1 MMSKYN
7 LKIKSLLFATII
19 LLNTIF
25 LQNIDATGSNSPSIG
40 LNCSTAVLIEED
52 TGKILYEK
60 QKDAPV
66 YPAST
71 TKIMTAL
78 LTLEHLNLNQKI
90 TVPEDM
96 GPADGSAMY
105 LLPGETFTVEELL
118 QGLLIKSANDAAIL
132 LAKTISGSVE
142 EFSNL
147 MNQRAQEIGCQNT
160 HFVNPNGLH
169 DPNHTTSAYDL
180 ALISKEAM
188 KNPKFKELVSTD
200 FVQIH
205 ATDQTP
211 EIRYFRNT
219 NKFLWAEQTIDYKGT
234 TIPIKYDVVDGIKTG
249 YTPEAGKCLVSSGEK
264 NGIRLIAVVMKNEGL
279 EVYANSRKLLE
290 YGFQNFTK
298 KKILTANQVAGR
310 TVFIDS
316 LEKNLDFYVKED
328 YYTVENINSKTEIEQ
343 EVSLNENIKLPI
355 HVDDEIGTLKLKENG
370 VVLVELP
377 IFAKNEIHSIYSL
390 QGFIYFSKHHKVWS
404 ALIVFTFF
412 IILIA
417 LFTIVRLIS
426 KKRRKKKRRKLSH
439 SSYRV
444 Q

>member
-1 MMSKYN
+1 MSKYN

-160 HFVNPNGLH
+160 YFVNPNGLH

-370 VVLVELP
+370 VILVELP

>member
-1 MMSKYN
+1 MSKYN

>member
-1 MMSKYN
+1 MSKYN
-7 LKIKSLLFATII
+7 LKTKNLLFAVII
-19 LLNTIF
+19 FFNTVF
-25 LQNIDATGSNSPSIG
+25 LHDIHAVATNTPSLG
-40 LNCSTAVLIEED
+40 LNCSTAVLIEEE

-60 QKDAPV
+60 QKDVPV

-78 LTLEHLNLNQKI
+78 LTLEHLDLNQKI

-118 QGLLIKSANDAAIL
+118 QGLLVKSANDAAIL
-132 LAKTISGSVE
+132 LAKNISGSVE

-180 ALISKEAM
+180 ALIAREAM
-188 KNPKFKELVSTD
+188 KNPKFRELVSTD

-205 ATDQTP
+205 ATEQTP

-219 NKFLWAEQTIDYKGT
+219 NKFLWSKQTIDYKGIST
-234 TIPIKYDVVDGIKTG
+234 PIKYDVIDGIKTG

-264 NGIRLIAVVMKNEGL
+264 NGIRLIAVIMKNQGL
-279 EVYANSRKLLE
+279 EVYANSRKLLD

-298 KKILTANQVAGR
+298 KKIFTANEVAGT
-310 TVFIDS
+310 TVIVDS

-328 YYTVENINSKTEIEQ
+328 YYSIENINSKSEIEQ
-343 EVSLNENIKLPI
+343 EVFLNENIKFPI
-355 HVDDEIGTLKLKENG
+355 HVDEEIGTLKLKDNG
-370 VVLVELP
+370 VILEELP
-377 IFAKNEIHSIYSL
+377 IFAKNEIHSVYSL
-390 QGFIYFSKHHKVWS
+390 QGFVHFSKNHKFLSVLTMVGIFIV
-404 ALIVFTFF
+404 LI
-412 IILIA
+412 
-417 LFTIVRLIS
+417 TIFAAVRLIS
-426 KKRRKKKRRKLSH
+426 KKRRRKRRRKLSH

>member
-1 MMSKYN
+1 MSQYN
-7 LKIKSLLFATII
+7 LKTKSLIFATI
-19 LLNTIF
+19 LFLNTIF
-25 LQNIDATGSNSPSIG
+25 LQDIHAISSNSPSIG

-52 TGKILYEK
+52 TGKVLYEK
-60 QKDAPV
+60 QKDASV

-78 LTLEHLNLNQKI
+78 LALEHLDLNQQI
-90 TVPEDM
+90 TIPEDM

-118 QGLLIKSANDAAIL
+118 QGLLIKSANDAAIV
-132 LAKTISGSVE
+132 LAKAVSGSIE
-142 EFSNL
+142 EFSEL

-180 ALISKEAM
+180 ALIAREAM
-188 KNPKFKELVSTD
+188 KNPKFRELVATD

-205 ATDQTP
+205 ATEQTP

-219 NKFLWAEQTIDYKGT
+219 NKFLWSEQTIEYKGT

-249 YTPEAGKCLVSSGEK
+249 YTTEAGKCLVSSGEK
-264 NGIRLIAVVMKNEGL
+264 NGLRLIAVVMKNEGL
-279 EVYANSRKLLE
+279 EVYTNSRKLLE
-290 YGFQNFTK
+290 YGFKNFTK
-298 KKILTANQVAGR
+298 KKIFTANQVAGR
-310 TVFIDS
+310 TVIVDS

-328 YYTVENINSKTEIEQ
+328 YYSVENINSKTEIEQ
-343 EVSLNENIKLPI
+343 EVSLNENMKLPI

-370 VVLVELP
+370 VILVELP
-377 IFAKNEIHSIYSL
+377 IFAKNEVHSIYSL
-390 QGFIYFSKHHKVWS
+390 QGFIYFSKHHKFLS
-404 ALIVFTFF
+404 ALIILGIFVV
-412 IILIA
+412 LIA
-417 LFTIVRLIS
+417 LFTIIRLIS
-426 KKRRKKKRRKLSH
+426 KKRRKKKRRKLNH
-439 SSYRV
+439 SSYRI

>member
-1 MMSKYN
+1 MSKYN
-7 LKIKSLLFATII
+7 LKTKNLLFAVII
-19 LLNTIF
+19 FFNTVF
-25 LQNIDATGSNSPSIG
+25 LHDIHAVATNTPSLG
-40 LNCSTAVLIEED
+40 LNCSTAVLIEEE

-60 QKDAPV
+60 QKDVPV

-78 LTLEHLNLNQKI
+78 LTLEHLDLNQKI

-118 QGLLIKSANDAAIL
+118 QGLLVKSANDAAIL
-132 LAKTISGSVE
+132 LAKNISGSVE

-180 ALISKEAM
+180 ALIAREAM
-188 KNPKFKELVSTD
+188 KNPKFRELVSTD

-205 ATDQTP
+205 ATEQTP

-219 NKFLWAEQTIDYKGT
+219 NKFLWSKQTIDYKGIST
-234 TIPIKYDVVDGIKTG
+234 PIKYDVIDGIKTG

-264 NGIRLIAVVMKNEGL
+264 NSIRLIAVVMKNQGL
-279 EVYANSRKLLE
+279 EVYANSRKLLD

-298 KKILTANQVAGR
+298 KKIFTANEVAG
-310 TVFIDS
+310 TTFILDS
-316 LEKNLDFYVKED
+316 LEKN
-328 YYTVENINSKTEIEQ
+328 
-343 EVSLNENIKLPI
+343 
-355 HVDDEIGTLKLKENG
+355 
-370 VVLVELP
+370 
-377 IFAKNEIHSIYSL
+377 
-390 QGFIYFSKHHKVWS
+390 IYFY
-404 ALIVFTFF
+404 LN
-412 IILIA
+412 
-417 LFTIVRLIS
+417 
-426 KKRRKKKRRKLSH
+426 
-439 SSYRV
+439 
-444 Q
+444 

>member
-1 MMSKYN
+1 MSKYN

-370 VVLVELP
+370 VILVELP